1 MKLRGIKMI
10 PFRWGSW
17 RCEQVVGRSLF
28 LSAFWAVSF
37 CWSSGEQSFIYAQN
51 TNHAVDDGPNDRV
64 SSELGRAVFESNCA
78 GCHGLDG
85 RGGEKGPN
93 IATRPEISRRSDDE
107 ILAILRHGIPSSG
120 MPAFSRLGDAKLQVV
135 VRHLRS
141 LQGLNGKTEI
151 AGNAGEGRKL
161 FFKDGGCAT
170 CHMINGAGGFLGS
183 DLSSYGAVMSVA
195 EMREQIMNH
204 DQLPRA
210 RTMVVSTRGGSRL
223 SGFARN
229 EDNFSL
235 ELQTL
240 DGAFH
245 FLDKSTLIS
254 VDYSPAASAADA
266 EKKLSKSD
274 LEALISYLVR
284 VAQSSE
290 GGVKLKAPP
299 HHREEDEN

>member
-1 MKLRGIKMI
+1 MI
-10 PFRWGSW
+10 PFRWASW

-37 CWSSGEQSFIYAQN
+37 CWSSGEESFIYVQKTSQAVN
-51 TNHAVDDGPNDRV
+51 SGPSHGTN
-64 SSELGRAVFESNCA
+64 SELERILFESNCA

-93 IATRPEISRRSDDE
+93 IATRPEISRCSDDQ
-107 ILAILRHGIPSSG
+107 ILVILRHGIPGAG

-141 LQGLNGKTEI
+141 LQGLNKRTEI
-151 AGNAGEGRKL
+151 AGDPGEGRKL
-161 FFKDGGCAT
+161 FFKDGGCAK

-183 DLSSYGAVMSVA
+183 DLSSYGAVTSVV

-204 DQLPRA
+204 DQSPRA
-210 RTMVVSTRGGSRL
+210 RTMVVSTRDGSRL

-235 ELQTL
+235 QLQTL
-240 DGAFH
+240 DGKFH
-245 FLDKSTLIS
+245 FLDKSAVIN
-254 VDYSPAASAADA
+254 VDYSPAATAVDA
-266 EKKLSKSD
+266 EKKLSESD
-274 LEALISYLVR
+274 LDALISYLVR
-284 VAQSSE
+284 VAQSSDD
-290 GGVKLKAPP
+290 GIKLKAPP
-299 HHREEDEN
+299 HHREDDED